1 MYFLFKNI
9 VFRLQWSFGVSMME
23 GGGSA
28 IMESLDHC
36 SVNGAQVGKNGK
48 MREDVFKSMRGVK
61 RGKHE
66 EKV

>member
-1 MYFLFKNI
+1 
-9 VFRLQWSFGVSMME
+9 MME

-61 RGKHE
+61 RGKYE